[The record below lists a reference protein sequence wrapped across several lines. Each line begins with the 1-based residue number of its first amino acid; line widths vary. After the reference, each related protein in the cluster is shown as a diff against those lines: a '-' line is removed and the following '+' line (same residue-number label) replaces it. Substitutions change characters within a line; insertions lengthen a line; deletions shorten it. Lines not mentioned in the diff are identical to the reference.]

1 LTSYKIPSKKYGD
14 KPISTI
20 QSGDGTTTYQ
30 FSRHDLEYV
39 DIARGHKLLER
50 TVYDRK
56 QIIYR
61 YPILKNNVGPTKIV
75 LKSGNRF
82 LAKTGSDTVVFIN
95 NGLPVMNRNFWAKGV
110 VFSRLTENTYL
121 IKPAANNIGYARL
134 YISVSDNYEE
144 VKNRNGFISDSLVL
158 PIR

>member
-1 LTSYKIPSKKYGD
+1 MRNQTTDKNLKVKYFLLVSIILTGCLTSYKIPSKKYGD
-14 KPISTI
+14 KLISTI

-50 TVYDRK
+50 KVYDRK

-61 YPILKNNVGPTKIV
+61 YPI
-75 LKSGNRF
+75 
-82 LAKTGSDTVVFIN
+82 
-95 NGLPVMNRNFWAKGV
+95 
-110 VFSRLTENTYL
+110 FSRLTENSYL